1 MVSCMRHGGICGG
14 IHVPGEHL
22 CIGTTAHL
30 QEINILHYPMSSWI
44 SVYSPS
50 LLTKNGIYFSHWI

>member
-14 IHVPGEHL
+14 IYVTGEHL

-30 QEINILHYPMSSWI
+30 QEINILHYH
-44 SVYSPS
+44 VF
-50 LLTKNGIYFSHWI
+50 LDKCV